1 MTDIFEEW
9 KNNRFIVV
17 PDSLTTNDEHLIIL
31 TDIAFWNDNMDVL
44 DLWCNE
50 NNCEIQGMVV
60 VTGSAVAI
68 TAFCLRWA

>member
-60 VTGSAVAI
+60 VTGSAVAR
-68 TAFCLRWA
+68 TAFCLRWT

>member
-31 TDIAFWNDNMDVL
+31 TDIAFWNDNSETL

-50 NNCEIQGMVV
+50 NNCKIQGMVV
-60 VTGSAVAI
+60 VTGNAVAI
-68 TAFCLRWA
+68 TAFCLRWL